1 MHLSQRASLYRS
13 LLGVPLSTKFLEQV
27 FYDLAIE
34 ILVRY
39 EPLCPTKLSLY
50 SIKVY
55 QNGMIRCT
63 VEAGLT
69 AITVGTGIK
78 ITFAIPRSV
87 DVKRRL
93 QTADQG

>member
-1 MHLSQRASLYRS
+1 
-13 LLGVPLSTKFLEQV
+13 
-27 FYDLAIE
+27 
-34 ILVRY
+34 
-39 EPLCPTKLSLY
+39 
-50 SIKVY
+50 
-55 QNGMIRCT
+55 MIRCT

-93 QTADQG
+93 QTADQGQNADCRI